1 MTNFTVPLLKKGID
15 FFMLPNTFT
24 DNWFWTG
31 ILVLQFIISMS
42 IFSKY
47 SKDKSILVS
56 FGLCLVLASFLSFA
70 GLIHPAVIGV
80 LMLGTIVGMVIS
92 I

>member
-1 MTNFTVPLLKKGID
+1 
-15 FFMLPNTFT
+15 
-24 DNWFWTG
+24 
-31 ILVLQFIISMS
+31 MS